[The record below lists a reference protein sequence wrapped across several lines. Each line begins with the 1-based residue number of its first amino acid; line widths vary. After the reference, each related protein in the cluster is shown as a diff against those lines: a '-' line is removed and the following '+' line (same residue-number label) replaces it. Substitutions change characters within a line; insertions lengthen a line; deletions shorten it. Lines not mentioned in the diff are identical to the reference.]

1 MKNDNLLIGGAAII
15 LVLLAIPI
23 IGPMVLGPKGYD
35 PEIDT
40 PRIAQ
45 LNHAVEDYARANGHY
60 PPSLFYLSPD
70 YLKEIPL
77 TSTNLQF
84 EYDARTGKI
93 TNPSEPVVVPPP
105 DAKEER
111 KVPRAH
117 KF

>member
-84 EYDARTGKI
+84 EYDARTGRI
-93 TNPSEPVVVPPP
+93 TNASEPVGVSAPG
-105 DAKEER
+105 AAEAGE
-111 KVPRAH
+111 VPRGPQ
-117 KF
+117 F